1 MKLNKYNKF
10 LLESLFYDLLL
21 ESKLEYMTD
30 FNSVL
35 TELKN
40 DSMDGSVRKIAD
52 FLLKIE
58 KYGADL
64 KLIQNYISVDDDAS
78 KVSFIPDNKVSTDP
92 ENSIVKITTR
102 DNSLSTIVTNHP
114 ILTTIG
120 LNRDELKYPNYTDEI
135 PSNRWKVIGGPYPGE
150 LHGTA
155 FSVYTLYYLENID
168 DPSYKVVVCDNS
180 RDSKKAFTKTFN
192 LPEELRGNVKIG
204 RFINRIM
211 DIWFKD
217 YPNEFG
223 PRESYTAADI
233 EKFVNAYTSAILYKK
248 NVIDFF
254 EVVSGKDIKYWYLSN
269 NYAAQLGQLGSS
281 CMKSKECQSFF
292 KIYTENPE
300 VCQLLIFKN
309 KEGDKINGRALLWTD
324 EDGKKWIDRVY
335 TIKDNYMQLFTK
347 WCELNG
353 YENAYGT
360 GERIKVVVK
369 NKDYD
374 KYPYMDTFCIYKRFT
389 DNDRLIGEEA
399 YLYSDNYNAEE
410 PYFILRS
417 TSGRSETRD

>member
-30 FNSVL
+30 FDSVL

-40 DSMDGSVRKIAD
+40 DSMDGSVKKIAD

-58 KYGADL
+58 KSGADL

-78 KVSFIPDNKVSTDP
+78 KVGFIPDNKVSTDP

-102 DNSLSTIVTNHP
+102 GNSLSTIVTNHP

-120 LNRDELKYPNYTDEI
+120 LDRDKLKYPSYTDEI

-150 LHGTA
+150 LHGTP
-155 FSVYTLYYLENID
+155 FSIYTLYYLENID
-168 DPSYKVVVCDNS
+168 DPSYKVAVCDNS
-180 RDSKKAFTKTFN
+180 SDGKKAFIKTFN
-192 LPEELRGNVKIG
+192 LPEGLRGNVKIG

-217 YPNEFG
+217 YPDEFG
-223 PRESYTAADI
+223 PRESYTASDI

-248 NVIDFF
+248 NAIDFF

-281 CMKSKECQSFF
+281 CMKSKECQGFF
-292 KIYTENPE
+292 KIYTENPD

-347 WCELNG
+347 WSELNG

-360 GERIKVVVK
+360 GERIKVLVK
-369 NKDYD
+369 NKDYG
-374 KYPYMDTFCIYKRFT
+374 KYPYMDTFCMYKRFT
-389 DNDRLIGEEA
+389 DNDLLIGEEA
-399 YLYSDNYNAEE
+399 YLYSDNYNVEE

-417 TSGRSETRD
+417 TNGRSETRD